1 MRGLMTTTRDGRRRR
16 GAAAVVSLVAVA
28 TGGAAG
34 QPASAAQLPTVL
46 QILQADSAEDG
57 PDGYDHRWYDFDI
70 FLDLMFV
77 FDYETELL
85 EDPDQPLTLF
95 VPKDYAFLRLAKQ
108 FGAPSLDENEV
119 VEWLFEHVG
128 PGPIED
134 TLLVHIELSVVSK
147 AGMLRSDGREL
158 RGGAVIDVRSG
169 GRVKLVDLDRSDRD
183 AYVIAPEYGGPASN
197 GYVHGIGRVLR
208 PFDMP

>member
-1 MRGLMTTTRDGRRRR
+1 M
-16 GAAAVVSLVAVA
+16 SLVAVA
-28 TGGAAG
+28 TTVGAA
-34 QPASAAQLPTVL
+34 QPASAARRPTVL
-46 QILQADSAEDG
+46 QILQADSAKDDPG
-57 PDGYDHRWYDFDI
+57 GYDHRWYDYDI
-70 FLDLMFV
+70 FLRLMFV

-108 FGAPSLDENEV
+108 FGAPTLDERDIV
-119 VEWLFEHVG
+119 TWLFEHVG

-134 TLLVHIELSVVSK
+134 TLLVHIELSEVSS
-147 AGMLRSDGREL
+147 AEMLRSDGRTL
-158 RGGAVIDVRSG
+158 GGGAAIDVRSG
-169 GRVKLVDLDRSDRD
+169 GRIKLVDLDRNDRD